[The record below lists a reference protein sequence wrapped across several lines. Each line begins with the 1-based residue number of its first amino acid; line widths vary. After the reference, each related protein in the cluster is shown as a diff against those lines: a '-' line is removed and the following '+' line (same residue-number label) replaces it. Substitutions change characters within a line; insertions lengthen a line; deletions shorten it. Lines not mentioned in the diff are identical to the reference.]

1 MKNFISIFC
10 CVLFF
15 SCDNEIDINDEWADI
30 PVIYGILNSGTQED
44 SDGSGFETPTIYE
57 PSFLNAKLLD
67 FNYDSNNEPDYNF
80 NHFIRVQKSFL
91 GEEAAYN
98 YTEITDSIYY
108 TNPNNLSVWIEL
120 VDPNYTGDVLPAQ
133 IELVPLNEKELNNLD
148 IFKED
153 GLFNSENYFLYKI
166 PTYSD
171 AIEWGLLGNDFAD
184 VTDLCQGDC
193 DNIYK
198 DYKIS
203 VLNHL
208 TGDTAFGITNIVQPL
223 DMFRPRS
230 TGTQSIFR
238 LGLENTPI
246 NIEIEPAK
254 NAKMYS
260 VSLRFHYLEQSA
272 TDYNFDIL
280 QGNSLPTTGVE
291 HKYIDW
297 TLSDVVITD
306 LDQLNGSGNRIKKTF
321 YGAEFLTF
329 LKSSISEEN
338 ESDPEFY
345 RYPINTFFQ
354 NNNNGI
360 QAGIYHRCIDLNI
373 TAVNSELYTFLI
385 ANAPNYGFN
394 QERPE
399 YNNIENGIGH
409 ISSRSVLEMHNLR
422 IDKEA
427 GDSLSFGEITHK
439 LNFACYS
446 NLGTGSFIVNFPPY
460 CE

>member
-1 MKNFISIFC
+1 MKKIISIFYC
-10 CVLFF
+10 LLFL
-15 SCDNEIDINDEWADI
+15 SCDNEININDEWSDI
-30 PVIYGILNSGTQED
+30 PIIYGILNSGTIED
-44 SDGSGFETPTIYE
+44 ADGSGFETPTIYE
-57 PSFLNAKLLD
+57 PSFVSEDVD
-67 FNYDSNNEPDYNF
+67 FDYDSNNEPDYNF

-91 GEEAAYN
+91 GEESAYS
-98 YTEITDSIYY
+98 YTEISDSIYY
-108 TNPNNLSVWIEL
+108 DNLDDISVWIEL
-120 VDPNYTGDVLPAQ
+120 VDPNYSGNVLPAQ
-133 IELVPLNEKELNNLD
+133 IELVPLNKEELNA
-148 IFKED
+148 IGFIKED
-153 GLFNSENYFLYKI
+153 GLFNTDDYYLYKI

-171 AIEWGLLGNDFAD
+171 AVEWGLLGDNFAD

-193 DNIYK
+193 DDIDK

-203 VLNHL
+203 ILNHS
-208 TGDTAFGITNIVQPL
+208 TGEIAFGITNIVQPL

-230 TGTQSIFR
+230 TGSQSIFR

-246 NIEIEPAK
+246 NIEIEPSK

-272 TDYNFDIL
+272 NDYNFDLL
-280 QGNSLPTTGVE
+280 QNNPLPTTGIV
-291 HKYIDW
+291 HKYVDW

-306 LDQLNGSGNRIKKTF
+306 LNQLNGSGNRVKKTF

-329 LKSSISEEN
+329 LKSAISEQN
-338 ESDPEFY
+338 ESDPQFY

-354 NNNNGI
+354 NNNNGV
-360 QAGIYHRCIDLNI
+360 QAGIYHRCLDLNI
-373 TAVNSELYTFLI
+373 VAVNSELYTFLT

-399 YNNIENGIGH
+399 YNNITNGIGH
-409 ISSRSVLEMHNLR
+409 LSSRSILEMHNLR

-427 GDSLSFGEITHK
+427 GDSLSFGQITNQ

-446 NLGTGSFIVNFPPY
+446 NLGTGSFVINFPPY